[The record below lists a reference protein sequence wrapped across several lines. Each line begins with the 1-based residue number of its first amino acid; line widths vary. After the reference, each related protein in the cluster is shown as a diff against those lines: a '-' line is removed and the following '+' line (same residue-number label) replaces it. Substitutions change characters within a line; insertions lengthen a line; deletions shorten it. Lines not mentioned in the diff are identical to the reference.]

1 MNDILD
7 YIFNNMKKLDSRQDR
22 IIRVLNRHRK
32 WNQYLN
38 SATVILCIASIIQEY
53 RLYEARVNIDNLDR
67 RIKLLEDELC
77 ESNADKEV

>member
-7 YIFNNMKKLDSRQDR
+7 YIFNNMKKLDNCQDR

-38 SATVILCIASIIQEY
+38 SATVILCVISIIQEY
-53 RLYEARVNIDNLDR
+53 RLCEARTNIENLDR
-67 RIKLLEDELC
+67 RIRLLEDELC
-77 ESNADKEV
+77 ETNADKEV